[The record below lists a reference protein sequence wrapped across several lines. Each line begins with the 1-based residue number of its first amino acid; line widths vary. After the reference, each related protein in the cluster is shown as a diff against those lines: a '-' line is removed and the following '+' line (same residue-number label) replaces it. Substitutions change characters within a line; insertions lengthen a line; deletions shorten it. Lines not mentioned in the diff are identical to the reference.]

1 MTEAGPAIRPLRI
14 ALCQT
19 VLPQYRVPVLNL
31 LGAQPGVELTVFADE
46 RMGSLESG
54 TGRLNFRLEPAPVK
68 HLRLLGQDFRIQ
80 AAQFKAVDPTRFD
93 LAILPWETRYLSLPA
108 ALLLGRLRGL
118 PVALWG
124 HGYSKRPSRLR
135 DTVRNFFGRRASAV
149 LLYTHSVARRLVGQA
164 GFAPER
170 VFVAQNALDQ
180 QAIQAAQEHWLAR
193 PGELKAFA
201 EKHGLDPQRT
211 LIYVSRLEAENRIE
225 LLLQAMVR
233 ICASEPGARLV
244 MVGDG
249 PQRQRLEDLATS
261 LGLGGRVLFAGK
273 IYDELA
279 LAPWML
285 SASLLCYP
293 ANVGL
298 SMLHAFGYGL
308 PVVTGDDL
316 PGHGP
321 EIEAL
326 VPAANGLLY
335 HRGDVDHMAEQ
346 CLNILSDATLRQ
358 TLSQGARRTVAEE
371 YTLERMV
378 QGFLDLGQLVDGQRR
393 QVNSL
398 APPHT
403 KPAET
408 HP

>member
-1 MTEAGPAIRPLRI
+1 MCSHSPGRPLRI

-19 VLPQYRVPVLNL
+19 VLPQYRVPVFNL
-31 LGAQPGVELTVFADE
+31 LGAQPGVELTVFADQ

-54 TGRLNFRLEPAPVK
+54 TGRRSFCLEHAPVRHLRILGQNFRT
-68 HLRLLGQDFRIQ
+68 Q
-80 AAQFKAVDPTRFD
+80 AAQFKAMDPRRFD

-108 ALLLGRLRGL
+108 ALLLARLRNL

-124 HGYSKRPSRLR
+124 HGCSKRPGRLR
-135 DTVRNFFGRRASAV
+135 DALRNFCGQRADAV
-149 LLYTHSVARRLVGQA
+149 LLYTHSVARRLVDQA

-180 QAIQAAQEHWLAR
+180 QAILAAQEHWLAR
-193 PGELKAFA
+193 PAELKAFA
-201 EKHGLDPQRT
+201 QGHGLDPQRT
-211 LIYVSRLEAENRIE
+211 LIFVSRLEVEKRVG

-233 ICASEPGARLV
+233 ICAREPGARLV
-244 MVGDG
+244 VVGEG
-249 PQRQRLEDLATS
+249 PQRRALEDQAAS
-261 LGLGGRVLFAGK
+261 LGLEGRVLFAGK
-273 IYDELA
+273 IYDETA

-285 SASLLCYP
+285 CASLLCYP
-293 ANVGL
+293 ANLGL
-298 SMLHAFGYGL
+298 SLLHAFGYGL

-326 VPAANGLLY
+326 APGVNGLLY
-335 HRGDVDHMAEQ
+335 QRGNVDHMAEQ

-371 YTLERMV
+371 YTLER
-378 QGFLDLGQLVDGQRR
+378 
-393 QVNSL
+393 
-398 APPHT
+398 
-403 KPAET
+403 
-408 HP
+408 